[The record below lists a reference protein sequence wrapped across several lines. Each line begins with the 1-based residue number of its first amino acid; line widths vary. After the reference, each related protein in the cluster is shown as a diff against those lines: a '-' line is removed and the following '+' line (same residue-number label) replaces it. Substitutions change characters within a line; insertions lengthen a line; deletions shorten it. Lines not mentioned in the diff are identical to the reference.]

1 MEDHLTIGEV
11 AVRSGV
17 ATSALRYYESRG
29 LITSERTPGNQRR
42 FPRSTLRT
50 VAVIRAAHNVGM
62 SLDDVGDALAA
73 LPGGRTPT
81 KEDWSRMAK
90 EWRSMLDDRITG
102 LEALRDELGDCIGCG
117 CLSLR
122 SCALFNPADRVAG
135 SGTGAR
141 YLSGVPRPTVG

>member
-11 AVRSGV
+11 AARSGV

-50 VAVIRAAHNVGM
+50 VAVIRAANNVGM

-90 EWRSMLDDRITG
+90 EWRSMLDDRIAG

-122 SCALFNPADRVAG
+122 SCALFNPADRVAR